1 MVDTEAL
8 NNEWL
13 SGLRPSATRRLQ
25 KKRDWMKY
33 LPILALILSICALT
47 FQVTVLYPWHE
58 ELSREFA
65 KLARAIK
72 K

>member
-1 MVDTEAL
+1 MEHS
-8 NNEWL
+8 E
-13 SGLRPSATRRLQ
+13 

-65 KLARAIK
+65 KLARVIK
-72 K
+72 TK